1 MRSSTWLITRDETR
15 GFKCVQFVLS
25 DWREGANKNQESEVR
40 RQLQSDKGKVLLE
53 DADPF
58 HMYDLVEAEMF
69 LRAGAVFKPRSK
81 LRPKALELVEQME
94 KLAGQNGGSKEE
106 LHESPFADAWQ
117 DELGSTGMHKVCLPR
132 SAATNAPLMTSDCHQ
147 WRLTLRVRR
156 GPGDKPR
163 SSQRTGGGGRGGCR
177 VVGSV

>member
-132 SAATNAPLMTSDCHQ
+132 GVPLRAADGPKVPV
-147 WRLTLRVRR
+147 RVPK
-156 GPGDKPR
+156 GQGSNHWLPPMASR
-163 SSQRTGGGGRGGCR
+163 SPDDL
-177 VVGSV
+177 